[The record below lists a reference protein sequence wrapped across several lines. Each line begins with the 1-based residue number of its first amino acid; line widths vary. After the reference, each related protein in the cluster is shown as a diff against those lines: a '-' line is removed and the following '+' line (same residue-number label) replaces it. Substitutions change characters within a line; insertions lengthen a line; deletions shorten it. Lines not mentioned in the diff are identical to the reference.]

1 MESTEDRVGFK
12 RGARENTKK
21 RSSKVEILC
30 WPNRPVRHFL
40 ADMKRPPAQPTAAA
54 PAAVAEL
61 KRLAS
66 AKVRAGMARYGLPSD
81 KALGVSV
88 GAIQQLGKKL
98 GRDQALAEALWVTAI
113 YEARLLASFVGE
125 PDKLTP
131 AVMNRWCRDFDNWG
145 VVDTVC
151 FKLFDQSP
159 HAWQRIAP
167 WAGLKGEF
175 QKRAGFVLLACI
187 AAHDKEAPDDK
198 FLPCLDLIERGA
210 TDDRNFVKKGVS
222 WALRMIGLRNPRL
235 RAAAGRTAR
244 KLANSDDVTARWVGR
259 EALRE
264 FAKKR

>member
-1 MESTEDRVGFK
+1 M
-12 RGARENTKK
+12 K
-21 RSSKVEILC
+21 RS
-30 WPNRPVRHFL
+30 PVQ
-40 ADMKRPPAQPTAAA
+40 PAATA

-98 GRDQALAEALWVTAI
+98 GRDQALADALWATDI

-131 AVMNRWCRDFDNWG
+131 ALMNRWCRDFDNWG

-151 FKLFDQSP
+151 FKLFDRSP
-159 HAWQRIAP
+159 HAWKRIAP
-167 WAGLKGEF
+167 WTTLKGEF
-175 QKRAGFVLLACI
+175 QKRAGFVLLACV
-187 AAHDKEAPDDK
+187 AAHDKQAPEDK
-198 FLPCLDLIERGA
+198 FIPYLDLIERGA
-210 TDDRNFVKKGVS
+210 TDERNFVKKGVS
-222 WALRMIGLRNPRL
+222 WALRMIGLRGPVL
-235 RAAAGRTAR
+235 RKAAKATAQ
-244 KLANSDDVTARWVGR
+244 KLVDSGDATARWVGR

-264 FAKKR
+264 FAKR